1 MDWYTYIINAA
12 IRSKYNGTHWFRY
25 LRKVIREDEIMLTT
39 HDFEQLLQAAELSNF
54 QKVSLKH
61 AMQKGSPT
69 HEHILSLNRPAKL
82 KNINALMEKYHNGSS
97 IEIVMAE

>member
-12 IRSKYNGTHWFRY
+12 IRSKYNGSHWFRY

-39 HDFEQLLQAAELSNF
+39 HDLERLLHAAELSNF
-54 QKVSLKH
+54 QKVTLKY

-69 HEHILSLNRPAKL
+69 HEHILSLNRPATM
-82 KNINALMEKYHNGSS
+82 KNIKALMEKYRNGSS
-97 IEIVMAE
+97 TGIV